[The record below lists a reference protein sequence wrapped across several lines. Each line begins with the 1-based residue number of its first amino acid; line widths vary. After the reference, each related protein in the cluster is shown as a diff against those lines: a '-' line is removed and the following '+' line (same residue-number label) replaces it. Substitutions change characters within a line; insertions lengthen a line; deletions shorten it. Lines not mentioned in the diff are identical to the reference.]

1 MRVVVNGEERQV
13 APDIT
18 VRELLAELG
27 LGDQLVAVERNAAIV
42 PRAEHGEHR
51 LADGDEIE
59 VVHFV
64 GGG

>member
-13 APDIT
+13 APGVT

-42 PRAEHGEHR
+42 PRAEHGEHC